1 MFGGKKLGKR
11 EKMMM
16 PFIGVGFELFIL
28 CIGAIYLGGIL
39 DKRFGLGGAG
49 TIVLFCIVLASWIF
63 HLTILMKQ
71 VKKNLDI
78 DDHN

>member
-28 CIGAIYLGGIL
+28 CIGALYLGEIL
-39 DKRFGLGGAG
+39 DKKFKLGGLG
-49 TIVLFCIVLASWIF
+49 TIGLFIVVMASWLF
-63 HLTILMKQ
+63 HLTVLMKQ
-71 VKKNLDI
+71 VKKNLEI
-78 DDHN
+78 EDDH